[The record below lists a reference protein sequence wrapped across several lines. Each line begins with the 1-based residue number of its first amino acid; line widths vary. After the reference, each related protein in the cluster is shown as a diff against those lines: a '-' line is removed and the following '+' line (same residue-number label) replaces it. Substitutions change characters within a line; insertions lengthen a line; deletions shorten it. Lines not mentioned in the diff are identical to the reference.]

1 MVKRKRAKTSTA
13 AKTKA
18 NDKDK
23 AVKST
28 NSEET
33 SIKNANI
40 SDSQEERADGSPSAT
55 KKPKLDS
62 SQSPSAN
69 KSKRYV
75 PPFTASQRV
84 SNRLRDRI
92 SSEKPEGNSS
102 SQESKIIE
110 GLEGESKDVSKSKSK
125 QGKGNSQEKIQKET
139 SAMVLQS
146 NEEKAV

>member
-18 NDKDK
+18 NDNDK

-40 SDSQEERADGSPSAT
+40 SDSQEGRADGSPSAT

-84 SNRLRDRI
+84 SNRLRNRI

-102 SQESKIIE
+102 SQESKVYIE
-110 GLEGESKDVSKSKSK
+110 SHVGESKDVSKSK